1 MANDLLLPVVPVE
14 VPPEGVS
21 ISRAAEITGVG
32 IEALRYYER
41 AGLMLGHTRRDSGG
55 RRRYRQADLAWIGG
69 LVMLRETGMSIA
81 DVRRAAELS
90 RRAGTEGERL
100 ALLRRHRDRVVADLA
115 RTQRHLAKIEAKIAA
130 YEAAERKS

>member
-21 ISRAAEITGVG
+21 ISRAAEITGLG

-55 RRRYRQADLAWIGG
+55 RRRYRQADLA
-69 LVMLRETGMSIA
+69 
-81 DVRRAAELS
+81 RA
-90 RRAGTEGERL
+90 
-100 ALLRRHRDRVVADLA
+100 
-115 RTQRHLAKIEAKIAA
+115 QRHLAKIEAKIAA
-130 YEAAERKS
+130 YEAAEGKS

>member
-41 AGLMLGHTRRDSGG
+41 AGLMLGHTPRDSGG
-55 RRRYRQADLAWIGG
+55 RRRYHQADLAWIGG

-81 DVRRAAELS
+81 DVRHAAELS

-100 ALLRRHRDRVVADLA
+100 ALLRRHRDRVVADLG